1 MKRLLP
7 LLLLVL
13 LAGCGT
19 AYEPTAAP
27 GETTPPATNTMDN
40 TMEASPTWTLLPS
53 ETPYHT
59 PTDTP
64 TATIGMGTSKVSEVD
79 GATLLYVPAGVFPM
93 GAEDGY
99 ADERPVHAVTLSAFW
114 VDQVEVTNHRYALC
128 EAAGV
133 CRRPARKSS
142 NVIDLYYGGKRTG
155 EYPVINITWQD
166 AVDYCTWTGRR
177 LPTEAEWEKAA
188 RGEDG
193 RPYPWGFAPP
203 DSTLTNFDHLLADP
217 VATGSY
223 PLGASPYGA
232 LDMAGNVM
240 EWTADWYD
248 EGYYAVSPGDNPP
261 GPEGGTYRS
270 VRGGSWSYNSSG
282 VRSAH
287 RYMQMPGE
295 ARHDLGFRCVLDAA
309 P

>member
-1 MKRLLP
+1 MKHLLP
-7 LLLLVL
+7 TLLLVL

-19 AYEPTAAP
+19 ATEPTAAP
-27 GETTPPATNTMDN
+27 VPVETTLPATR
-40 TMEASPTWTLLPS
+40 TMEASSTWTLLPS
-53 ETPYHT
+53 ETPSLT
-59 PTDTP
+59 PTETQAPSPAIGSRQISP
-64 TATIGMGTSKVSEVD
+64 TDGM
-79 GATLLYVPAGVFPM
+79 TLLYVPAGVFPM

-99 ADERPVHAVTLSAFW
+99 SDERPVHAVTLSAFW
-114 VDQVEVTNHRYALC
+114 VDQTEVTTSMYALC

-142 NVIDLYYGGKRTG
+142 NVIDLYYGSERTAD
-155 EYPVINITWQD
+155 YPVVFITWQD
-166 AVDYCTWTGRR
+166 AIDYCTWAGRR

-193 RPYPWGFAPP
+193 RPYPWGITPP
-203 DSTLTNFDHLLADP
+203 DSTLLNFDHLLADP

-223 PLGASPYGA
+223 PLGASPSGA

-248 EGYYAVSPGDNPP
+248 EGYYSLSPAENPT
-261 GPEGGTYRS
+261 GPETGAYRS
-270 VRGGSWSYNSSG
+270 VRGGSWSYNGTG

-287 RYMQMPGE
+287 RYMQVPDE
-295 ARHDLGFRCVLDAA
+295 PRHDLGFRCVLDAA